1 MRTLNRGLI
10 IALLGL
16 AFLRPAGPLGAEGDA
31 SWRQRLPAAE
41 AAVATD
47 DVQEEIIFGRE
58 VAARL
63 VGRYTLY
70 DNERVTRYVNLVGKA
85 IVLNANRPELEFHVG
100 VLNTDEINAYAA
112 PGGFVFIT
120 RGALMKMQDESELAG
135 VLAHEVGHIVERHV
149 VNELHI
155 RGTESSA
162 AAGLARLIG
171 GTSESARIA
180 FSQSVDKALDMLFT
194 TGYKREDEVQS
205 DRDAMLFCTLSGY
218 DPAGLVR
225 YFERLNAIKG
235 KNTEVLDKTHP
246 SYEAR
251 IARLKGIIAEEGM
264 EGSTNKIFKDRFL
277 DVQRMLK

>member
-1 MRTLNRGLI
+1 MRTIGLGLI
-10 IALLGL
+10 FALLGFASL
-16 AFLRPAGPLGAEGDA
+16 LPASAFGAESDTA
-31 SWRQRLPAAE
+31 WRQRLPSAE
-41 AAVATD
+41 ADMVTD
-47 DVQEEIIFGRE
+47 DVQEEVLFGRE

-63 VGRYTLY
+63 AGRYTMY
-70 DNERVTRYVNLVGKA
+70 DNDRITRYVNLVGKA
-85 IVLNANRPELEFHVG
+85 ITLNTNRPELEFHFG

-180 FSQSVDKALDMLFT
+180 FSQSVDKALDMLFS

-205 DRDAMLFCTLSGY
+205 DRDAMLFCSLSGY

-246 SYEAR
+246 SYEVR

-264 EGSTNKIFKDRFL
+264 ESSTNKVFKERFL
-277 DVQRMLK
+277 EVQKTMK